1 MSSNDSSHI
10 LQVKVSSTDESLLS
24 ASDSVNV
31 ELRSSFAFSDF
42 SDFWTP
48 EVLGTDEM
56 SLS

>member
-1 MSSNDSSHI
+1 MHLI
-10 LQVKVSSTDESLLS
+10 
-24 ASDSVNV
+24 NV

-42 SDFWTP
+42 SDFLTP

>member
-1 MSSNDSSHI
+1 

-31 ELRSSFAFSDF
+31 ELRSSFAISDF

>member
-1 MSSNDSSHI
+1 MVLMEKFLRHPM
-10 LQVKVSSTDESLLS
+10 QC
-24 ASDSVNV
+24 NV

-42 SDFWTP
+42 SDFLTP

>member
-31 ELRSSFAFSDF
+31 ELRSSFAISDF

>member
-1 MSSNDSSHI
+1 MVVMEKFLRHPMHLI
-10 LQVKVSSTDESLLS
+10 
-24 ASDSVNV
+24 NV